1 MSDERSSP
9 ETAVVRSPDAPV
21 HARRPRVGSVA
32 WERVGGPPLSLG
44 ERIALLSGTAV
55 VVMGDAQARL
65 RWRWSGRSTRRAPA
79 RIDLTA
85 WAPPDSAVCRQAE
98 ERLRD
103 TSSAVFVHHS
113 FRAYYFSA
121 VAYEAAGKPVPLDRE
136 TLYVATLLHDVGLFE
151 AARPPHEHCF
161 TVGSAR
167 ETRRLMSE
175 AGWEEAR
182 QDRAAMAIMAN
193 LNPFVSI
200 AEFGPEAHFFSHGG
214 LIEVLAEEWKVH
226 PDNLAEIL
234 ARHPRVGLAAE
245 TKLLVRN
252 EAHRNPGC
260 RFACFGPL
268 FSWMVGLM
276 SFRAD
281 RC

>member
-1 MSDERSSP
+1 
-9 ETAVVRSPDAPV
+9 
-21 HARRPRVGSVA
+21 VGSVA
-32 WERVGGPPLSLG
+32 WERAGGPPLSIG
-44 ERIALLSGTAV
+44 QRVALLGGTAV
-55 VVMGDAQARL
+55 IVMGDAQARL
-65 RWRWSGRSTRRAPA
+65 RWRLSGRSAKRTPA

-85 WAPPDSAVCRQAE
+85 WTPPDSAICRQAE

-151 AARPPHEHCF
+151 ASRPAHERCF
-161 TVGSAR
+161 TIGSAR
-167 ETRRLMSE
+167 DARRIMSD
-175 AGWEEAR
+175 AGWESER
-182 QDRAAMAIMAN
+182 QDRATMAICAN

-200 AEFGPEAHFFSHGG
+200 AEFGAEAHFFSHGG
-214 LIEVLAEEWKVH
+214 LIEVLAEEWRVH

-234 ARHPRVGLAAE
+234 ARHPRTGLAVE
-245 TKLLVRN
+245 TKRLVRN

-281 RC
+281 RSARSDA